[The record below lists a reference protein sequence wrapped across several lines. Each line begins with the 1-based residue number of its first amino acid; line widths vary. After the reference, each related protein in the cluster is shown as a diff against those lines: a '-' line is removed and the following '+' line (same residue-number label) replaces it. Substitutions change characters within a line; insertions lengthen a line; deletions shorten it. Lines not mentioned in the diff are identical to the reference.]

1 MPRDQAL
8 KWAGIAAIALIG
20 FAALEALGHRNFVYG
35 FGLSLA
41 CNLGTIALGL
51 VFFGSLFAIEP
62 VFRYFK
68 YEPHQV
74 HWILKTLFVLA
85 CLTAALVVIP
95 RPRDCPT
102 NNTYGDDYP

>member
-1 MPRDQAL
+1 MTRDQAF
-8 KWAGIAAIALIG
+8 KWAGIGAIALIG
-20 FAALEALGHRNFVYG
+20 FGVLEALGHRNFVYG
-35 FGLSLA
+35 FGLSIA

-51 VFFGSLFAIEP
+51 ALLGSLFAIDP
-62 VFRYFK
+62 LCRYFK

-74 HWILKTLFVLA
+74 HWALKTLFVVA

-102 NNTYGDDYP
+102 NDTYGDDYP